1 MIINLKGEVWKS
13 LSKPTWRSNEVY
25 EISNYGR
32 VKRYKYDPEGE
43 LLNPYTLSGY
53 EVFSTIKENGK
64 TDLIYI
70 HRSVAELFLEPQED
84 KPYVIHKDFDK
95 KNNKVENLM
104 YVDRKELTE
113 HNKKNPAVIAAKK
126 KALKNPKYSKL
137 TAGRVKLIKQKIFD
151 PNRKTRMRMIA
162 KQFGISEMQLYRIKS
177 GENWG
182 HVDFDK
188 PWLDSAKNAAKE

>member
-1 MIINLKGEVWKS
+1 MVKYAAQRFAQAAFALLILTMIIFAMVHATGDPASMLVDENATQEDVIRIRKS
-13 LSKPTWRSNEVY
+13 L
-25 EISNYGR
+25 G
-32 VKRYKYDPEGE
+32 
-43 LLNPYTLSGY
+43 L
-53 EVFSTIKENGK
+53 
-64 TDLIYI
+64 
-70 HRSVAELFLEPQED
+70 D

-182 HVDFDK
+182 HVDYDK